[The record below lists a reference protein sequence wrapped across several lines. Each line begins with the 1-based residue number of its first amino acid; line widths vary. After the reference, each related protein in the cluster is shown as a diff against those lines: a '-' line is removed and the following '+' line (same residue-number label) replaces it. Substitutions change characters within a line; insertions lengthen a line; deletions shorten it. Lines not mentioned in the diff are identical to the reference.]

1 LRGTELFVGAS
12 DDLLGRLTHSARAE
26 SFVKGDVV
34 EAAFRASHNLDVIT
48 AGRAH
53 VCRVSAD
60 GRELILREVREG
72 DVFGLALLGR
82 SADENTVLRAASQ
95 ELHVYRLPARVVE
108 RALADD
114 GALCLRA
121 LHLVSRSLLSVS
133 VQSEALAFKPM
144 RVRLA
149 HILADLACDQGGRL
163 VVRLTQEELATWVGS
178 RQEDVSRALRELAKA
193 GLVRPAPV
201 RPGTEILD
209 RDGLLAYE

>member
-1 LRGTELFVGAS
+1 
-12 DDLLGRLTHSARAE
+12 
-26 SFVKGDVV
+26 
-34 EAAFRASHNLDVIT
+34 
-48 AGRAH
+48 
-53 VCRVSAD
+53 
-60 GRELILREVREG
+60 
-72 DVFGLALLGR
+72 
-82 SADENTVLRAASQ
+82 
-95 ELHVYRLPARVVE
+95 
-108 RALADD
+108 
-114 GALCLRA
+114 
-121 LHLVSRSLLSVS
+121 
-133 VQSEALAFKPM
+133 M